1 MCIRDSTLTVIE
13 RENQR
18 VITTA
23 VLAEEYGT
31 TERRISENFN
41 ANKERYIEGKHFYC
55 LEGEALK
62 EFKANT
68 EITEQLKYA
77 PKIYLWTE
85 KGAFLHAKSLNTDR
99 AWEIYDVLVD
109 TYFKKQEVIKPLSSI
124 EIMEL
129 SIKAIKDVDN
139 KVDAVNEDLQSFKLD
154 LPLLGVECDRITYAV
169 RSKGVKCLGGK
180 ESPAYKDK
188 SLRGKVYSD
197 IHRELKRQFG
207 LSSYKGIK
215 RNQCDL
221 AVEIINNY
229 ELPHILSVEVQEVNA
244 QIMV

>member
-1 MCIRDSTLTVIE
+1 MNTLTVIE

-18 VITTA
+18 VMTTA
-23 VLAEEYGT
+23 VLADEYGT
-31 TERRISENFN
+31 TSEVITKNFN
-41 ANKERYIEGKHFYC
+41 RNKDRYEEGKHFYC
-55 LEGEALK
+55 LEGESLK
-62 EFKANT
+62 DFRATGQIDFLPSNINK
-68 EITEQLKYA
+68 L
-77 PKIYLWTE
+77 YLWTQ
-85 KGAFLHAKSLNTDR
+85 KGALLHAKSLNTDR
-99 AWEIYDVLVD
+99 AWEVYEILVD
-109 TYFKKQEVIKPLSSI
+109 TYFEKQEVIKPLSSI

-229 ELPHILSVEVQEVNA
+229 ELPHILSIEIEELNA

>member
-1 MCIRDSTLTVIE
+1 MNTLTVIE

>member
-1 MCIRDSTLTVIE
+1 MNTLTVIE

-18 VITTA
+18 VMTTA
-23 VLAEEYGT
+23 VLAEEYNT
-31 TERRISENFN
+31 TSDVISKNFN
-41 ANKERYIEGKHFYC
+41 RNKDKYEEGKHFYC
-55 LEGEALK
+55 LEGEALR
-62 EFKANT
+62 EFKLTNG
-68 EITEQLKYA
+68 QNDDSLLKVN
-77 PKIYLWTE
+77 KLYLWTQ
-85 KGAFLHAKSLNTDR
+85 KGALLHAKSLNTDR
-99 AWEIYDVLVD
+99 AWEVYEILVD
-109 TYFKKQEVIKPLSSI
+109 TYFQKQEVIKPLSSI

-129 SIKAIKDVDN
+129 SIKAIKDIDN

-169 RSKGVKCLGGK
+169 RAKGVKCLGGK

-229 ELPHILSVEVQEVNA
+229 ELPHILSVEVEEVNA

>member
-1 MCIRDSTLTVIE
+1 MNTLTVIE

-229 ELPHILSVEVQEVNA
+229 ELPHILSIEVEEVNS

>member
-1 MCIRDSTLTVIE
+1 MNTLTVIE
-13 RENQR
+13 RENKR
-18 VITTA
+18 VMTTA
-23 VLAEEYGT
+23 VLADEYGT
-31 TERRISENFN
+31 TEKVISNNFN
-41 ANKERYIEGKHFYC
+41 NNKIRYEEGKHYFC
-55 LEGEALK
+55 LEGNELK
-62 EFKANT
+62 KFKSESENLG
-68 EITEQLKYA
+68 IA
-77 PKIYLWTE
+77 PNLNKLYLWTE

-229 ELPHILSVEVQEVNA
+229 ELPHILSIEVEELNA

>member
-1 MCIRDSTLTVIE
+1 MNTLTVIE
-13 RENQR
+13 RENKR
-18 VITTA
+18 VMTTA
-23 VLAEEYGT
+23 VLADEYGT
-31 TERRISENFN
+31 TEKVISNNFN
-41 ANKERYIEGKHFYC
+41 NNKIRYEEGKHYFC
-55 LEGEALK
+55 LEGNELK
-62 EFKANT
+62 KFKSESENLG
-68 EITEQLKYA
+68 IA
-77 PKIYLWTE
+77 PNLNKLYLWTE

-109 TYFKKQEVIKPLSSI
+109 TYFKKQDVIKPLSSI

-229 ELPHILSVEVQEVNA
+229 ELPHILSIEVEELNA

>member
-1 MCIRDSTLTVIE
+1 MNTLTVIE
-13 RENQR
+13 RENKR
-18 VITTA
+18 VMTTA
-23 VLAEEYGT
+23 VLADEYGT
-31 TERRISENFN
+31 TEKVISNNFN
-41 ANKERYIEGKHFYC
+41 NNKIRYEEGKHYFC
-55 LEGEALK
+55 LEGNELK
-62 EFKANT
+62 KFKSESENLG
-68 EITEQLKYA
+68 IA
-77 PKIYLWTE
+77 PNLNKLYLWTE

-109 TYFKKQEVIKPLSSI
+109 TYFKKQDVIKPLSSI

-229 ELPHILSVEVQEVNA
+229 ELPHILSIEIEELNA

>member
-1 MCIRDSTLTVIE
+1 MNTLTVIE

-18 VITTA
+18 VMTTA
-23 VLAEEYGT
+23 VLAEEYDT
-31 TERRISENFN
+31 TSQVITNNFN
-41 ANKERYIEGKHFYC
+41 RNKDKYEEGKHYYC
-55 LEGEALK
+55 LEGQEKIDFINQTQIDLGLK
-62 EFKANT
+62 NATK
-68 EITEQLKYA
+68 L
-77 PKIYLWTE
+77 YLWTR
-85 KGAFLHAKSLNTDR
+85 KGALLHAKSLNTDR
-99 AWEIYDVLVD
+99 AWEVYEILVD
-109 TYFKKQEVIKPLSSI
+109 TYFEKQEVIKPLSSI

-129 SIKAIKDVDN
+129 SIKAIKDVDS

-221 AVEIINNY
+221 AIEIINNY
-229 ELPHILSVEVQEVNA
+229 ELPHILLVEVEELNA

>member
-1 MCIRDSTLTVIE
+1 MNTLTVIE
-13 RENQR
+13 RENKR
-18 VITTA
+18 VMTTA
-23 VLAEEYGT
+23 VLADEYGT
-31 TERRISENFN
+31 TEKVISNNFN
-41 ANKERYIEGKHFYC
+41 NNKIRYEEGKHYFC
-55 LEGEALK
+55 LEGNELK
-62 EFKANT
+62 KFKSESENLG
-68 EITEQLKYA
+68 IA
-77 PKIYLWTE
+77 PNLNKLYLWTE

-229 ELPHILSVEVQEVNA
+229 ELPHILSIEIEELNA

>member
-1 MCIRDSTLTVIE
+1 MNTLTVIE

-18 VITTA
+18 VMTTA

-154 LPLLGVECDRITYAV
+154 LPLLGVECDRITSAV

-229 ELPHILSVEVQEVNA
+229 ELPHILSVEVEEVNS

>member
-1 MCIRDSTLTVIE
+1 MNTLTVIE

-18 VITTA
+18 VMTTA

-229 ELPHILSVEVQEVNA
+229 ELPHILSVEVEEVNA

>member
-1 MCIRDSTLTVIE
+1 MNTLTVIE

-18 VITTA
+18 VMTTA
-23 VLAEEYGT
+23 VLADEYNT
-31 TERRISENFN
+31 TSQVITNNFN
-41 ANKERYIEGKHFYC
+41 RNKDKYIEGKHYYC
-55 LEGEALK
+55 LEGQEKIDFINQTQIDLGLK
-62 EFKANT
+62 NATK
-68 EITEQLKYA
+68 L
-77 PKIYLWTE
+77 YLWTE

-109 TYFKKQEVIKPLSSI
+109 TYFKKQDVIKPLSSI

-229 ELPHILSVEVQEVNA
+229 ELPHILSIEIEELNA

>member
-1 MCIRDSTLTVIE
+1 MNTLTVIE

-18 VITTA
+18 VMTTA
-23 VLAEEYGT
+23 VLAEEYNT
-31 TERRISENFN
+31 TSQVITNNFN
-41 ANKERYIEGKHFYC
+41 RNKDKYEEGKHFYC
-55 LEGEALK
+55 LEGQEKIDFINQTQIDLGLK
-62 EFKANT
+62 NATK
-68 EITEQLKYA
+68 L
-77 PKIYLWTE
+77 YLWTQ
-85 KGAFLHAKSLNTDR
+85 KGALLHAKSLNTDR
-99 AWEIYDVLVD
+99 AWEVYEILVD
-109 TYFKKQEVIKPLSSI
+109 TYFEKQEVIKPLSSI

-229 ELPHILSVEVQEVNA
+229 ELPHILSIEVQEVNA

>member
-1 MCIRDSTLTVIE
+1 MNTLTVIE

-229 ELPHILSVEVQEVNA
+229 ELPHILLVEVEEVNA